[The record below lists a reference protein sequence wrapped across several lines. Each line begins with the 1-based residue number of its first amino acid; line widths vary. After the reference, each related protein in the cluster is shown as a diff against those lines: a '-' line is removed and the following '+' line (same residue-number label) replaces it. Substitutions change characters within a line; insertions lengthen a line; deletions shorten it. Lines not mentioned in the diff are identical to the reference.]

1 MLIRKVNPEDF
12 GEIMDI
18 EEVNFSE
25 EEAASAKA
33 MKERIEV
40 IPDTFLVAEIAGR
53 ITGYLVGPVTQKRYL
68 TDDLFENVVSNPASG
83 GFIQIQSLSVA
94 PKFAGQ
100 GIGTALL
107 AALKD
112 LALAQNRDG
121 ISLTCHSELIPY
133 YEMNGFSD
141 EGPSDSN
148 HGGSLW
154 NNMVWEN
161 RWTFLISSQV
171 LRLSDKLC

>member
-1 MLIRKVNPEDF
+1 MLIRQVNPQDL

-18 EEVNFSE
+18 EEVNFSQ
-25 EEAASAKA
+25 EEAASLAA
-33 MKERIEV
+33 MKERIEE

-53 ITGYLVGPVTQKRYL
+53 IVAYLVGTVSQERYL
-68 TDDLFENVVSNPASG
+68 NDELFEHVTRNPARS

-112 LALAQNRDG
+112 LALAQGRKG
-121 ISLTCHSELIPY
+121 IGLTCHGELISY

-141 EGPSDSN
+141 EGPSDSK
-148 HGGSLW
+148 HGGNLW
-154 NNMVWEN
+154 YNMVWES
-161 RWTFLISSQV
+161 TTQ
-171 LRLSDKLC
+171 

>member
-18 EEVNFSE
+18 EEVNFSK

-107 AALKD
+107 AVLKD

-161 RWTFLISSQV
+161 R
-171 LRLSDKLC
+171 